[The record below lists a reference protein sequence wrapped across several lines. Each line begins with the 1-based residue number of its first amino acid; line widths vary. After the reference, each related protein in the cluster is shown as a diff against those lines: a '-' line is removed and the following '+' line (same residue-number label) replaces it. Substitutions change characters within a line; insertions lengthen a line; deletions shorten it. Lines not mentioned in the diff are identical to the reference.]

1 MFGLG
6 PGIGAE
12 EVKARDTTLG
22 QKPLEGVLAFE
33 PQHLSIGE
41 SKIVDFFANTP
52 DAPEETLDS
61 EEIAFRIV
69 LRHLDEEG
77 AIATTEVDFHGVVVV
92 ENLVRLVSTE
102 KIFGHEFA
110 EFWSAGAGWHARSLK
125 FDV

>member
-1 MFGLG
+1 
-6 PGIGAE
+6 
-12 EVKARDTTLG
+12 VKAGDGALG
-22 QKPLEGVLAFE
+22 EKPLEGVLAFE
-33 PQHLSIGE
+33 PQHLGIGE

-52 DAPEETLDS
+52 DAPKETLDS

-77 AIATTEVDFHGVVVV
+77 AITATEVDFHRVIVV
-92 ENLVRLVSTE
+92 ENFVRLVSTE

-110 EFWSAGAGWHARSLK
+110 EFGGACAGWHAISLM